1 MIETMDMQTVRRDK
15 ETGVTPVRGVID
27 LRAYAALAAATRD
40 WLVGRATPV
49 FADDAAA
56 VVAIAPVGE
65 GRVPA
70 LPADEFVIVLS
81 GEITLE
87 TARGVAVIK
96 AGRSVVLPAGLGFEW
111 RAAAGTVAVIV
122 ACPGSS
128 GTASDLA
135 VIHEAAPLEPSN
147 PPLAEL
153 LVGPTPSCRN
163 HTDYRS
169 ANGEFV
175 CGTWDS
181 TPYHRRAMPYRHI
194 ELMHLLDGS
203 VTFEDASGS
212 VTFSKGDIFLA
223 ARGAQC
229 AWISEVHVKKVYA
242 IHRPA

>member
-1 MIETMDMQTVRRDK
+1 MIETMDMQTANRARQ
-15 ETGVTPVRGVID
+15 TGATHVRGVID
-27 LRAYAALAAATRD
+27 LRAYAAHVAPTRD
-40 WLVGRATPV
+40 WLAGRATPA

-56 VVAIAPVGE
+56 VVALAPLGT

-81 GEITLE
+81 GELALE
-87 TARGVAVIK
+87 TARGVAEIR
-96 AGRSVVLPAGLGFEW
+96 AGCSGVLPAGLAFEW
-111 RAAAGTVAVIV
+111 RAAPGTIAVIV
-122 ACPGSS
+122 ACPTSS
-128 GTASDLA
+128 GTASDVA
-135 VIHEAAPLEPSN
+135 VIDEAAPLEPSR

-163 HTDYRS
+163 HTDYLS

-212 VTFSKGDIFLA
+212 VTFSQGDIFLA

-229 AWISEVHVKKVYA
+229 AWLSDVHVKKVYA